1 MRTFATYNH
10 TKLICTMKLS
20 TTAKVFA
27 IALLGLLFTS
37 CKGSGL
43 FPEED
48 ADGSGKP
55 VKMVHTYVITAE
67 EPVNLIWNVSAM
79 SNDELFLNGESVG
92 NHISPAGQLSPKNQT
107 TVKGTQ
113 TFSFESTT
121 SLLLSSFQ
129 IDWDHS
135 KGKSLS
141 YKFTITKRGK
151 QVFSDELS
159 FPNKKQPDTGMLGWS
174 NSYVSTTVH
183 KNSDGFSKF

>member
-1 MRTFATYNH
+1 
-10 TKLICTMKLS
+10 MKLS

-43 FPEED
+43 LPEED

-67 EPVNLIWNVSAM
+67 EPVNLIWNVGAM
-79 SNDELFLNGESVG
+79 NEEIFLNGESIG
-92 NHISPAGQLSPKNQT
+92 KGLSPAGQLSPDDQT

-121 SLLLSSFQ
+121 PNLLSSFQ
-129 IDWDHS
+129 IDWDRS
-135 KGKSLS
+135 KGKALS

-159 FPNKKQPDTGMLGWS
+159 LPNKKQAHTTGIGWS
-174 NSYVSTTVH
+174 NSYVSTTVF

>member
-43 FPEED
+43 LPEED

-121 SLLLSSFQ
+121 ALLLSSFQ

-159 FPNKKQPDTGMLGWS
+159 LPNKKQTHTTGIGWS
-174 NSYVSTTVH
+174 NRYQSTTVF
-183 KNSDGFSKF
+183 KNSDGFDK

>member
-1 MRTFATYNH
+1 
-10 TKLICTMKLS
+10 MKLS

-43 FPEED
+43 LPEED

-67 EPVNLIWNVSAM
+67 EPVNLIWNVSTM
-79 SNDELFLNGESVG
+79 NDELFLNGESVG
-92 NHISPAGQLSPKNQT
+92 KHISPAGQLSPKNQT

-121 SLLLSSFQ
+121 ALLLSSFQ

-159 FPNKKQPDTGMLGWS
+159 LPNKKQTHTTGIGWS
-174 NSYVSTTVH
+174 NRYQSTTVF
-183 KNSDGFSKF
+183 KNSDGFNK

>member
-43 FPEED
+43 LPEED

-67 EPVNLIWNVSAM
+67 EPVNLIWNVMAFSE
-79 SNDELFLNGESVG
+79 DEVFLNGESIG
-92 NHISPAGQLSPKNQT
+92 NGLSPVGQLSPEDQT
-107 TVKGTQ
+107 TIKGTQ

-121 SLLLSSFQ
+121 SSLWSSFQ

-159 FPNKKQPDTGMLGWS
+159 LPNKKQTHTTGIGWS
-174 NSYVSTTVH
+174 NRYQSTTVF
-183 KNSDGFSKF
+183 KNSDGFNK

>member
-1 MRTFATYNH
+1 
-10 TKLICTMKLS
+10 MKLS

-43 FPEED
+43 LPEED

-67 EPVNLIWNVSAM
+67 EPVNLIWYVSAM

-92 NHISPAGQLSPKNQT
+92 NHIISPASHSPKSQT

-121 SLLLSSFQ
+121 SSLWSSFQ
-129 IDWDHS
+129 IDWYHS

-159 FPNKKQPDTGMLGWS
+159 FPNKKQPDTNNPGWS
-174 NSYVSTTVH
+174 NSYVSTTDH

>member
-1 MRTFATYNH
+1 MRTFVTYNH
-10 TKLICTMKLS
+10 AKLICTMKLS
-20 TTAKVFA
+20 TTAKVFT
-27 IALLGLLFTS
+27 IAMLGLLFTS

-48 ADGSGKP
+48 GDGTGKP

-67 EPVNLIWNVSAM
+67 EPVNLIWNVMAFSG
-79 SNDELFLNGESVG
+79 DEVFLNGESIG
-92 NHISPAGQLSPKNQT
+92 NGLSPLRPDDRT
-107 TVKGTQ
+107 TLKGTQ

-121 SLLLSSFQ
+121 PNLLSSFQ
-129 IDWDHS
+129 VDWDHS

-159 FPNKKQPDTGMLGWS
+159 LPNKKQAHTTGIGWS
-174 NSYVSTTVH
+174 NSYRSTTIH
-183 KNSDGFSKF
+183 KNLDGITKF